1 LQFRRSYDLSDLK
14 KNIGKLSTEKVGAVV
29 GAAVGAKLG
38 VIGAAAGAFLGY
50 SLAATFAPS
59 SAAVRIKPGTEVK
72 RGPGEESLEREP
84 KETSVETDKP
94 CPHCGQGNPEDNLL
108 CIYCGE
114 IIGD

>member
-1 LQFRRSYDLSDLK
+1 MSDLK
-14 KNIGKLSTEKVGAVV
+14 KNIGKLSTEKIGAVV

-59 SAAVRIKPGTEVK
+59 SATVRIKPGAEVK
-72 RGPGEESLEREP
+72 RGAGEESLEREP
-84 KETSVETDKP
+84 EETSVETDKP